1 MIELFRKVS
10 GSYYKSNYLSFQIR
24 KIIQKINIR
33 KTISINLGLF
43 LLVST
48 YIIPKLNL
56 VYSSVATNYLIADN
70 TTLQNTNT
78 QVTFLWPLQN
88 FQVSQTFHF
97 YHPGIDLTST
107 NDSITATGKGV
118 VESVSYSIWGYGNN
132 IVIKHENGY
141 YSLYAHLSET
151 LVKTGNQVN
160 QETVIGK
167 IGDTGW
173 ATGPHL
179 HLEIYGPEGKINP
192 QDVLPKV

>member
-43 LLVST
+43 LLIST

-107 NDSITATGKGV
+107 NSSITATGKGV
-118 VESVSYSIWGYGNN
+118 VESVFYSIWGYGNN
-132 IVIKHENGY
+132 IIIKHENGY

-151 LVKTGNQVN
+151 LVKTGDQVN